1 MKKVTRLLSLA
12 LVTCMLLSSCA
23 QPIGQTV
30 KTLTGTSAEK
40 SNALQNKVE
49 NAVMNNDSSDLTSN
63 VPDIGTYNEG
73 VVLVKY
79 DKEMTDSVLSQLSLS
94 SAEPLYT
101 GSKWYRLELGEGADT
116 VETVEYLRALN
127 AFESVDYDYIMTTG
141 AETDSADVSAVS
153 SNPEYK
159 SSRYFDTLGVTNAWK
174 YLADNDK
181 NPGGSSDVVVA
192 VIDTGVDY
200 THLDLRNN
208 IWVNPLE
215 IPGNGI
221 DDDGNGYVD
230 DVYGWNFV
238 GNDNDPMDD
247 NGHGTHVAGIIA
259 AENNTIGSV
268 GIAYDC
274 KIMVL
279 KAGNSSGYF
288 NNADIAEAVMYAYMN
303 GASVINMSFGGSQ
316 ISLAVEDALAEA
328 YGSCVL
334 VAAAGNNGAC
344 NQKDCIECKI
354 KAVFYPAALPYVVGV
369 MSVNSLGRRSDFSN
383 YDHHPHNSVEYDIYA
398 VGENIISTWP
408 GNKYASLSGTS
419 MAAPTVSAIA
429 ALLRST
435 YPDRETYST
444 KYLISQIVNTS
455 SKKAY
460 YHSIANAYDALT
472 KLPTPNVNLY
482 DCTID
487 DSTSISSANN
497 GDGVIQSGETV
508 RIFVSLQN
516 QGGVAS
522 NVKVTLGTSDKYFTV
537 KNSTIEISDIGT
549 YSIRNSGDDKYFEIE
564 VSPDCPNDYLI
575 DFDIS
580 FEYQNGLNEKDTTTY
595 SNGGT
600 ATFNVSRGFYLPS
613 RFTEDTIYTND
624 RLYIVGDDV
633 VIPEGITVT
642 FKEGCEIRFYD
653 DRDYYNS
660 PVITVYG
667 TLNIEG
673 TAENMV
679 KIAPSERLGTFV
691 CQIIGADKGCVDINY
706 ADTINLSVREE
717 DPCDNSSSITTS
729 IRNTIL
735 DVNVDYDYWSYQFL
749 NDEKRRSYID
759 AGNTIN
765 VDLIQC
771 CTIGGSVSEN
781 LRARIIENCF
791 IDASNIWSIY
801 VRDSHYYIDNKQ
813 FAFRYNTVFTQRGL
827 KNNSHV
833 PDISVYGSVNDNYFI
848 TGDDSLR
855 SLMQFEIK
863 SSGAFANNS
872 FSPLYQKYAS
882 QVIDGYF
889 DSNGTPTV
897 DVYGSCSD
905 ITKLWPYV
913 VSVELFDKSGKAI
926 TSVGK
931 EEITVRVTFNRPM
944 DKDAGTYISFGT
956 KEPYADY
963 LINGE
968 FISDTVWEGSY
979 TLKAEIENGQNFIKV
994 NNAWAAED
1002 KTKTVFG
1009 ECFLHEFTIDTTTA
1023 LSMNLQAQ
1031 TVENGVKLTWFQD
1044 DYDTLLGYNIYRSE
1058 DKDGKYVR
1066 LNPTVLLSTDEYF
1079 IDDNAEP
1086 GKTYWYTYTV
1096 VLSDFSESRPA
1107 GKVQCTVYDSIAPN
1121 VYHTPVNQGYLSNNL
1136 VISCS
1141 ATDNISVKSAT
1152 LYYRTVGAEG
1162 WKSLAMSKQSDKFSA
1177 TIFGSDLTLD
1187 GLEYYITVSDGVNLV
1202 YKGSADAP
1210 YTVTI
1215 KDASTISR
1223 IGDVNGDGTV
1233 TTLDALMLIQAIN
1246 DELLLTDDEFTRADL
1261 NGDGIL
1267 NSSEAL
1273 RILQYIN
1280 GNVSTLEMK

>member
-1 MKKVTRLLSLA
+1 
-12 LVTCMLLSSCA
+12 MLLSSCA
-23 QPIGQTV
+23 QPIGQAV
-30 KTLTGTSAEK
+30 KTLTGSSAEK

-49 NAVMNNDSSDLTSN
+49 NAVMNNGSSDQTSS

-101 GSKWYRLELGEGADT
+101 GSKWYRLELYEDADT
-116 VETVEYLRALN
+116 VETVEYLRALGV
-127 AFESVDYDYIMTTG
+127 FESVDYDYIMTTG
-141 AETDSADVSAVS
+141 AEVDSADVSAVS

-159 SSRYFDTLGVTNAWK
+159 SSRYFDILGVTNAWK

-238 GNDNDPMDD
+238 GDDNDPMDD

-259 AENNTIGSV
+259 AENNDIGSV

-303 GASVINMSFGGSQ
+303 GASVINMSFGGSL
-316 ISLAVEDALAEA
+316 ISLAVEDALTEA
-328 YGSCVL
+328 YSSCVL
-334 VAAAGNNGAC
+334 VAAAGNDGAC
-344 NQKDCIECKI
+344 NQIDCIECKK
-354 KAVFYPAALPYVVGV
+354 KAVSYPAALPYVLGV
-369 MSVNSLGRRSDFSN
+369 MSVNALGWRSGFSN
-383 YDHHPHNSVEYDIYA
+383 YDHYPHNSTEYDIYA
-398 VGENIISTWP
+398 VGENVTSTWP
-408 GNKYASLSGTS
+408 GNKYACLSGTS

-429 ALLRST
+429 ALLRSS

-455 SKKAY
+455 SRKAY
-460 YHSIANAYDALT
+460 DHSIANAYDALA

-516 QGGVAS
+516 RGGVAS
-522 NVKVTLGTSDKYFTV
+522 NVKVTLGTTDKYFNI
-537 KNSTIEISDIGT
+537 KNSRIEISDIGT

-580 FEYQNGLNEKDTTTY
+580 FEYQNGLNEKDTKTY
-595 SNGGT
+595 SNDGS

-613 RFTEDTIYTND
+613 TFTEDTVYTND

-633 VIPEGITVT
+633 IIPDGITVT

-667 TLNIEG
+667 TLKIEG

-679 KIAPSERLGTFV
+679 KIAPSERLSTFI
-691 CQIIGADKGCVDINY
+691 CQIVGKDNGCVDINY
-706 ADTINLSVREE
+706 ADTINLTVREG
-717 DPCDNSSSITTS
+717 NSSIYNSPSVSTS

-735 DVNVDYDYWSYQFL
+735 NVNVDEANYSYQFL
-749 NDEKRRSYID
+749 E
-759 AGNTIN
+759 GNTKKSYEGQANSIN
-765 VDLIQC
+765 VDLIDC
-771 CTIGGSVSEN
+771 CIIGSFRDEKLFV
-781 LRARIIENCF
+781 RVIENCF
-791 IDASNIWSIY
+791 IDASNMNGICLDTNQIEGT
-801 VRDSHYYIDNKQ
+801 
-813 FAFRYNTVFTQRGL
+813 FRYNTVLTQRGSTIYATPEL
-827 KNNSHV
+827 RG
-833 PDISVYGSVNDNYFI
+833 YGSVNDNYFI

-855 SLMQFEIK
+855 SLIKFERD
-863 SSGAFANNS
+863 SNTVFANNT

-882 QVIDGYF
+882 QIISDYY
-889 DSNGTPTV
+889 DSNGNPTV

-913 VSVELFDKSGKAI
+913 VSVELFDKSGKAV

-963 LINGE
+963 LINSE

-1009 ECFLHEFTIDTTTA
+1009 ECFMHEFTIDTTAA
-1023 LSMNLQAQ
+1023 LSMNLQAE

-1058 DKDGKYVR
+1058 DKDGKYVK

-1107 GKVQCTVYDSIAPN
+1107 GKVQGMVYDSIAPN
-1121 VYHTPVNQGYLSNNL
+1121 VYHTPVNQGYQGNNL

-1152 LYYRTVGAEG
+1152 LYYRTVGDED

-1177 TIFGSDLTLD
+1177 TIFGSELTLE

-1210 YTVTI
+1210 YVVTV
-1215 KDASTISR
+1215 KDASAISR

-1246 DELLLTDDEFTRADL
+1246 DELILTDDEFTRADL

-1280 GNVSTLEMK
+1280 GNVSTLEME

>member
-1 MKKVTRLLSLA
+1 
-12 LVTCMLLSSCA
+12 MLLSSCA
-23 QPIGQTV
+23 QPIGQAV
-30 KTLTGTSAEK
+30 KTLTGAPAEK

-49 NAVMNNDSSDLTSN
+49 NAVMNNGSSDKTSS
-63 VPDIGTYNEG
+63 VPDVGTYNEG

-79 DKEMTDSVLSQLSLS
+79 DKEMTDSVISQLSLK
-94 SAEPLYT
+94 SAEPLYS

-141 AETDSADVSAVS
+141 AETDSADVS
-153 SNPEYK
+153 SNPDYE
-159 SSRYFDTLGVTNAWK
+159 SSKYFDTLGVSDAWK

-181 NPGGSSDVVVA
+181 APGGSSDVVVA

-215 IPGNGI
+215 IPGNRI

-238 GNDNDPMDD
+238 GDDNDPMDD

-259 AENNTIGSV
+259 AENNDIGSV

-328 YGSCVL
+328 YSSCVL
-334 VAAAGNNGAC
+334 VASAGNDGAC
-344 NQKDCIECKI
+344 NQIGCPDCK
-354 KAVFYPAALPYVVGV
+354 KPAVSYPAALPYVVGV
-369 MSVNSLGRRSDFSN
+369 MSVNSLGMRSGFSN
-383 YDHHPHNSVEYDIYA
+383 YDHYPHNSVEYDIYA
-398 VGENIISTWP
+398 VGENITSTWP
-408 GNKYASLSGTS
+408 GNKYATLSGTS

-455 SKKAY
+455 SRKAY
-460 YHSIANAYDALT
+460 CHSIANAYDALA

-487 DSTSISSANN
+487 DSASISSANN

-516 QGGVAS
+516 RGGVAS
-522 NVKVTLGTSDKYFTV
+522 NVKVTLGTTDKYFNI

-549 YSIRNSGDDKYFEIE
+549 YSVRNSGDDKYFEVE

-580 FEYQNGLNEKDTTTY
+580 FEYQNGLDEKDTTTY
-595 SNGGT
+595 SNDDV

-613 RFTEDTIYTND
+613 TFTEDTVYTND

-633 VIPEGITVT
+633 IIPDGITVT

-660 PVITVYG
+660 PVITVCG

-679 KIAPSERLGTFV
+679 KIAPSERLGSFV
-691 CQIIGADKGCVDINY
+691 CQIIGKDNGNIYINY
-706 ADTINLSVREE
+706 ADTINLAVREGSNFRA
-717 DPCDNSSSITTS
+717 DYTSVTTS
-729 IRNTIL
+729 IRNTFFGTNVNDDFSRSIL
-735 DVNVDYDYWSYQFL
+735 AFKNGTSSKIGDHNNIS
-749 NDEKRRSYID
+749 
-759 AGNTIN
+759 
-765 VDLIQC
+765 VDLLQSC
-771 CTIGGSVSEN
+771 YIGGSSSEYIVS
-781 LRARIIENCF
+781 RIIENCF
-791 IDASNIWSIY
+791 IDVSNMFEMSLDGY
-801 VRDSHYYIDNKQ
+801 HTEV
-813 FAFRYNTVFTQRGL
+813 AFRYNTIFTQRG
-827 KNNSHV
+827 SSIYDPPYIDV
-833 PDISVYGSVNDNYFI
+833 CGSVNDNFFI
-848 TGDDSLR
+848 TGDDSMK
-855 SLMQFEIK
+855 SLISIK
-863 SSGAFANNS
+863 TSNTVFANNT
-872 FSPLYQKYAS
+872 FSPMYQKYSS
-882 QVIDGYF
+882 QVIENYY
-889 DSNGTPTV
+889 DSNGNPTV

-913 VSVELFDKSGKAI
+913 VSVELFDKSGKAV
-926 TSVGK
+926 TSVSK

-963 LINGE
+963 RINGE

-979 TLKAEIENGQNFIKV
+979 TLKAEIENGQSFIKV

-1002 KTKTVFG
+1002 RTKTVFG
-1009 ECFLHEFTIDTTTA
+1009 DYFLHEFTIDTTAA

-1044 DYDTLLGYNIYRSE
+1044 EYDTLLGYNIYRSE

-1066 LNPTVLLSTDEYF
+1066 LNPTILLSTDEYF

-1107 GKVQCTVYDSIAPN
+1107 GKVQGTVYDSIAPN
-1121 VYHTPVNQGYLSNNL
+1121 VYHTPVNQGYLNNNL

-1162 WKSLAMSKQSDKFSA
+1162 WKSLAMAKQSDKFSA
-1177 TIFGSDLTLD
+1177 TIFGSDLALD

-1210 YTVTI
+1210 YAVTV
-1215 KDASTISR
+1215 KDASAISR

-1280 GNVSTLEMK
+1280 GNVSTLEME